1 MMLPALHAC
10 ERHFNLHRHRPIMM
24 LLVTGISACIAT
36 MLQALHGEQFVLV
49 AKVSPQ
55 LPFDPAAPPAPVQG
69 IPVVAE
75 TTLVL
80 VSPALVHENSVISFV
95 HVCQLFHVRAVWAG
109 PDCGIP
115 VVADDAG
122 AVR

>member
-1 MMLPALHAC
+1 
-10 ERHFNLHRHRPIMM
+10 MM
-24 LLVTGISACIAT
+24 LLALHVLGIPTCIAT

-80 VSPALVHENSVISFV
+80 VSPALGNGNCAMLSACSPFVISEV
-95 HVCQLFHVRAVWAG
+95 SVG
-109 PDCGIP
+109 
-115 VVADDAG
+115 
-122 AVR
+122 

>member
-1 MMLPALHAC
+1 MLPALH
-10 ERHFNLHRHRPIMM
+10 
-24 LLVTGISACIAT
+24 VKGISASIAIDPT
-36 MLQALHGEQFVLV
+36 LLQALHREQFVLV

-80 VSPALVHENSVISFV
+80 VSCSALGSGFLCHQLSAWLSV
-95 HVCQLFHVRAVWAG
+95 G
-109 PDCGIP
+109 PL
-115 VVADDAG
+115 
-122 AVR
+122 

>member
-1 MMLPALHAC
+1 MAAMLIKGGVLPVAALVASPRLQSETCMLQCSLPFAKLVFIPAAWDSGMLHVIWLNPALPST
-10 ERHFNLHRHRPIMM
+10 L
-24 LLVTGISACIAT
+24 
-36 MLQALHGEQFVLV
+36 LQAVHGEQFVLV

-80 VSPALVHENSVISFV
+80 VSLD
-95 HVCQLFHVRAVWAG
+95 AVG
-109 PDCGIP
+109 H
-115 VVADDAG
+115 
-122 AVR
+122 

>member
-1 MMLPALHAC
+1 
-10 ERHFNLHRHRPIMM
+10 M
-24 LLVTGISACIAT
+24 LLVDGISACIAIDPIL
-36 MLQALHGEQFVLV
+36 LQALHGEEFVLV

-80 VSPALVHENSVISFV
+80 VSLA
-95 HVCQLFHVRAVWAG
+95 AVGNANL
-109 PDCGIP
+109 CY
-115 VVADDAG
+115 
-122 AVR
+122 

>member
-1 MMLPALHAC
+1 MVLLH
-10 ERHFNLHRHRPIMM
+10 
-24 LLVTGISACIAT
+24 VQGISACIAIDPAL
-36 MLQALHGEQFVLV
+36 LQALHGEQFVLV

-80 VSPALVHENSVISFV
+80 VSLA
-95 HVCQLFHVRAVWAG
+95 AVG
-109 PDCGIP
+109 TGSSSH
-115 VVADDAG
+115 
-122 AVR
+122 